1 MLIHKQYNRLI
12 LLERDRNT
20 TMVFIIEVVKET
32 VLDFSQG
39 TVKVLWICFT
49 LIYISTKWLN
59 ATL

>member
-12 LLERDRNT
+12 LLEWHGNT

-49 LIYISTKWLN
+49 LVHISTKWLN
-59 ATL
+59 TTL

>member
-49 LIYISTKWLN
+49 LMHISIEWLN
-59 ATL
+59 TTL